1 MTTTPSAATGA
12 NVRAEMARKGLSQT
26 ALAELLGI
34 SQTAVSKRLRGD
46 TPWDINEL
54 IRAADT
60 LGVPLETL
68 LIGVAA

>member
-1 MTTTPSAATGA
+1 
-12 NVRAEMARKGLSQT
+12 MARKGLSQT